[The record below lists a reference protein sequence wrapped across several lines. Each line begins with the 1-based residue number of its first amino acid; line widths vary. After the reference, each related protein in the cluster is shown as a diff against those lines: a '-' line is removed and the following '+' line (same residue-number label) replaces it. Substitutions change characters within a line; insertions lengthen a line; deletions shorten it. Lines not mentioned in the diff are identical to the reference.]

1 LLFSQFVFNAGLQF
15 ENPVNKMKNFI
26 NDKDSL
32 KSEPS
37 QNSEVPSPELPDSY
51 RDRETVRVA
60 FKMKLF
66 PGFEA
71 EYKKRHDEIWPELV
85 QLLKEAGISEYSI
98 FLDEESNS
106 LFGVLKITNPQN
118 MDSLPQQEVMK
129 RWWKYMGEIMESNAD
144 NSPVS
149 VPLKEVFYLP

>member
-1 LLFSQFVFNAGLQF
+1 MKDFNRKKDLESEASQR
-15 ENPVNKMKNFI
+15 
-26 NDKDSL
+26 
-32 KSEPS
+32 
-37 QNSEVPSPELPDSY
+37 SEVPPREVHDNN
-51 RDRETVRVA
+51 RNRETVRVA

-85 QLLKEAGISEYSI
+85 QLLKEAGISDYSI
-98 FLDEESNS
+98 FLDEETNS
-106 LFGVLKITNPQN
+106 LFGALKITDPKN
-118 MDSLPQQEVMK
+118 MESLRYQEVMK
-129 RWWKYMGEIMESNAD
+129 RWWKYMGDIMESNAD